1 MGYPISNFGAGLL
14 STRSRELSP
23 PKETLAISLTASHR
37 HSIHSQVELGV
48 RSDRNHGLSEVTPY
62 LRNSDPFRNKNL
74 TNTEPRSQ
82 GPGQQSQVNVPKPA
96 LELFLKQLAAG
107 NEAGWGHDCYTA
119 IGIQRGGM
127 LRQCFVGMVVARLFG
142 LH

>member
-1 MGYPISNFGAGLL
+1 MGSVARLYVAAGCWLRWLL
-14 STRSRELSP
+14 
-23 PKETLAISLTASHR
+23 AM
-37 HSIHSQVELGV
+37 
-48 RSDRNHGLSEVTPY
+48 
-62 LRNSDPFRNKNL
+62 
-74 TNTEPRSQ
+74 
-82 GPGQQSQVNVPKPA
+82 
-96 LELFLKQLAAG
+96 KQLAAG